1 MYQSLNGSWSFCQAD
16 EGIWRKAQV
25 PGCNFLDLMRHGL
38 IPDPFISLNE
48 KKVQWVGRKDWE
60 YKRTF
65 ELTEDELGYDE
76 ILLDAKMLDTLCD
89 VYVNEQ
95 FLFHGDNCFIPYS
108 HDIKPL
114 LKPGENEIRILFH
127 SPVKYVEERHAACP
141 APKNANGQDG
151 IVHIRKPQC
160 HFGWDWGPVL
170 PCSGITKDIGLA
182 FVDGAKIEYLKPE
195 QELINDTARVSV
207 TVDVSAY
214 ADREYKCEIVLIHPD
229 GREIRATVPI
239 HANAQTSHVAAPH
252 PDVTREAPTASYL
265 DTAGD
270 DSAVPTD
277 EMRSSRQTAVAECII
292 EHPELWW
299 TRELSGKD
307 MQPLYTIQA
316 TLFADGK
323 PVDEQSKQIGV
334 RTIELNR
341 EQDAYGQNFQFR
353 LNGVPLFIKGTNYIP
368 ADSFITRFDKK
379 KLDYLLDAV
388 VFSNMNMIRVWGG
401 GYYESD
407 EFYQACDERG
417 ILVWQDFPFACQAYP
432 FFDDAFLANV
442 KKEVAHNVRRLCH
455 HPSLALWCGNNEIES
470 MYYLWRNMEEYLR
483 WTKLF
488 FYDILESEL
497 RKQDAHTPYIPGSPT
512 GISYNDGVNADNVGD
527 THLWN
532 VWHGLQPMNYYRK
545 RMTRFCSE
553 FGFESLP
560 DLKAIEQF
568 ATPADY
574 ALDSDVFTAHQK
586 CNSGNDKM
594 IYYMVSRFH
603 LPKRFEDYVYLSQV
617 AQLECVADATEH
629 WRRNKGR
636 CNGSMYWQLNDC
648 WGVCSW
654 ASMDYY
660 GNYKALQYGAR
671 HFNAPLSLSIE
682 DTDKQVKIF
691 ALNDLTT
698 SREVEL
704 EYEIF
709 DFTKGTLK
717 TEKRAFCI
725 KGLSN
730 KKAFCL
736 NVPAIKS
743 RYRAKTTGIAAR
755 LYEDGKLLQ
764 QKTVLFEQEK
774 NLKLPHANLKTSIAA
789 EGNQLKITVKTDAFA
804 RLIKVESNRST
815 LPFSDNFFDI
825 LPNREKTVTINV
837 EDGMTPEELKK
848 SIRVYSLCDIAFDR
862 NPLKAKLK
870 RLKLYLAPMNLLSY
884 VFQRSVPPDVKFE
897 DEASFH

>member
-16 EGIWRKAQV
+16 EGIWREAQV
-25 PGCNFLDLMRHGL
+25 PGCNFLDLMRHDL
-38 IPDPFISLNE
+38 VPDPFISLNE
-48 KKVQWVGRKDWE
+48 KEVQWVGQKDWE
-60 YKRTF
+60 YKRSF
-65 ELTEDELGYDE
+65 ELTEDELKYDE

-108 HDIKPL
+108 HAIKPL

-141 APKNANGQDG
+141 APRNANGQDG
-151 IVHIRKPQC
+151 IVYIRKPQC

-170 PCSGITKDIGLA
+170 PCSGITKDIGLV
-182 FVDGAKIEYLKPE
+182 FVDGARIEYLKPE
-195 QELINDTARVSV
+195 QELKEESAHVNV
-207 TVDVSAY
+207 TVDVNAY
-214 ADREYKCEIVLIHPD
+214 ADREYECEIVLIHPD
-229 GREIRATVPI
+229 GRKDSSTVPVPQ
-239 HANAQTSHVAAPH
+239 ANHGTI
-252 PDVTREAPTASYL
+252 TTNF
-265 DTAGD
+265 
-270 DSAVPTD
+270 
-277 EMRSSRQTAVAECII
+277 II

-299 TRELSGKD
+299 TRELSRKD
-307 MQPLYTIQA
+307 VQPLYTIQA

-323 PVDEQSKQIGV
+323 PVDGQSKKIGI
-334 RTIELNR
+334 RTMGLNR
-341 EQDAYGQNFQFR
+341 EKDAYGQNFQFR

-368 ADSFITRFDKK
+368 ADSFVTRFDEQ
-379 KLDYLLDAV
+379 KLHYLLDAV
-388 VFSNMNMIRVWGG
+388 LFSNMNMIRVWGG

-432 FFDDAFLANV
+432 FFDNAFLANV
-442 KKEVAHNVRRLCH
+442 KKEVAHNVRRLRH

-470 MYYLWRNMEEYLR
+470 MYYLWRNMKEYLR

-488 FYDILESEL
+488 FYDILEPEL
-497 RKQDAHTPYIPGSPT
+497 RKQDLHTPYIPGSPT

-574 ALDSDVFTAHQK
+574 ALDSEVFTAHQK
-586 CNSGNDKM
+586 CTSGNDKM
-594 IYYMVSRFH
+594 IFYIASRFH
-603 LPKRFEDYVYLSQV
+603 LPKHFEDYIYLSQV

-654 ASMDYY
+654 SSMDYY

-671 HFNAPLSLSIE
+671 HFNAPLSLSIK
-682 DTDKQVKIF
+682 DTDRQVKIF

-698 SREVEL
+698 DHDVEM

-717 TEKRAFCI
+717 TKKRAFRI
-725 KGLSN
+725 KRLSN

-736 NVPAIKS
+736 NAPAIKS

-755 LYEDGKLLQ
+755 LYENGKLLQ
-764 QKTVLFEQEK
+764 QKTVLFDHEK
-774 NLKLPHANLKTSIAA
+774 NLRLPHANLKTNIMAD
-789 EGNQLKITVKTDAFA
+789 GNQLKITVKTDTFA
-804 RLIKVESNRST
+804 RLVKVESNRST

-825 LPNREKTVTINV
+825 LPNEEKTVTINV

-870 RLKLYLAPMNLLSY
+870 RLKLYSSPMNLFSAA
-884 VFQRSVPPDVKFE
+884 FQRSVPPNVKFE
-897 DEASFH
+897 DEASFN

>member
-16 EGIWRKAQV
+16 EGIWREAQV
-25 PGCNFLDLMRHGL
+25 PGCNFLDLMRHDL
-38 IPDPFISLNE
+38 VPDPFISLNE
-48 KKVQWVGRKDWE
+48 KEVQWVGQKDWE
-60 YKRTF
+60 YKRSF
-65 ELTEDELGYDE
+65 ELTEDEVKYDE

-108 HDIKPL
+108 HAIKPL

-141 APKNANGQDG
+141 APRNANGQDG
-151 IVHIRKPQC
+151 IVYIRKPQC

-170 PCSGITKDIGLA
+170 PCSGITKDIGLV
-182 FVDGAKIEYLKPE
+182 FVDGARIEYLKPE
-195 QELINDTARVSV
+195 QELKEESAHVNV
-207 TVDVSAY
+207 TVDVNAY
-214 ADREYKCEIVLIHPD
+214 ANREYECEIVLIHPD
-229 GREIRATVPI
+229 GRKDSSTVP
-239 HANAQTSHVAAPH
+239 
-252 PDVTREAPTASYL
+252 
-265 DTAGD
+265 
-270 DSAVPTD
+270 VPQSNHGTI
-277 EMRSSRQTAVAECII
+277 TTKFII

-299 TRELSGKD
+299 TRELSRKD
-307 MQPLYTIQA
+307 VQPLYTIQA

-323 PVDEQSKQIGV
+323 PVDGQSKKIGI
-334 RTIELNR
+334 RTMGLNR
-341 EQDAYGQNFQFR
+341 EKDAYGQNFQFR

-368 ADSFITRFDKK
+368 ADSFVTRFDEQ
-379 KLDYLLDAV
+379 KLHYLLDAV
-388 VFSNMNMIRVWGG
+388 LFSNMNMIRVWGG

-432 FFDDAFLANV
+432 FFDHAFLANV

-470 MYYLWRNMEEYLR
+470 MYYLWRNMKEYLR

-488 FYDILESEL
+488 FYDILEPEL
-497 RKQDAHTPYIPGSPT
+497 RKQDLHTPYIPGSPT

-568 ATPADY
+568 ATPTDY
-574 ALDSDVFTAHQK
+574 ALDSEVFTAHQK
-586 CNSGNDKM
+586 CTSGNDKM
-594 IYYMVSRFH
+594 IFYIASRFH
-603 LPKRFEDYVYLSQV
+603 LPKHFEDYIYLSQV

-654 ASMDYY
+654 SSMDYY

-682 DTDKQVKIF
+682 DTDRQVKIF

-698 SREVEL
+698 DHDVEM

-717 TEKRAFCI
+717 TEKRAFRI
-725 KGLSN
+725 KRLSN

-736 NVPAIKS
+736 NAPAIKS

-755 LYEDGKLLQ
+755 LYENGKLLQ
-764 QKTVLFEQEK
+764 QKTVLFDHEK
-774 NLKLPHANLKTSIAA
+774 NLRLPHANLKTNIMAD
-789 EGNQLKITVKTDAFA
+789 GNQLKITVKTDTFA
-804 RLIKVESNRST
+804 RLVKVESNRST

-825 LPNREKTVTINV
+825 LPNEEKTVTINV

-870 RLKLYLAPMNLLSY
+870 RLKLYSSPMNLFSAA
-884 VFQRSVPPDVKFE
+884 FQRSVPPDVKFE
-897 DEASFH
+897 DEASFN

>member
-16 EGIWRKAQV
+16 EGIWREAQV
-25 PGCNFLDLMRHGL
+25 PGCNFLDLMRHDL
-38 IPDPFISLNE
+38 VPDPFISLNE
-48 KKVQWVGRKDWE
+48 KEVQWVGQKDWE
-60 YKRTF
+60 YKRSF
-65 ELTEDELGYDE
+65 ELTEDELKYDE

-108 HDIKPL
+108 HAIKPL

-141 APKNANGQDG
+141 APRNANGQDG
-151 IVHIRKPQC
+151 IVYIRKPQC

-170 PCSGITKDIGLA
+170 PCSGITKDIGLV
-182 FVDGAKIEYLKPE
+182 FVDGARIEYLKPE
-195 QELINDTARVSV
+195 QELKEESAHVNV
-207 TVDVSAY
+207 TVDVNAY
-214 ADREYKCEIVLIHPD
+214 ADREYECEIVLIHPD
-229 GREIRATVPI
+229 GRKDSSTVPVPQ
-239 HANAQTSHVAAPH
+239 ANHGTI
-252 PDVTREAPTASYL
+252 TTNF
-265 DTAGD
+265 
-270 DSAVPTD
+270 
-277 EMRSSRQTAVAECII
+277 II

-299 TRELSGKD
+299 TRELSRRD
-307 MQPLYTIQA
+307 VQPLYTIQA

-323 PVDEQSKQIGV
+323 PVDGQSKKIGI
-334 RTIELNR
+334 RTMGLNR
-341 EQDAYGQNFQFR
+341 EKDAYGQNFQFR

-368 ADSFITRFDKK
+368 ADSFVTRFDEQ
-379 KLDYLLDAV
+379 KLHYLLDAV
-388 VFSNMNMIRVWGG
+388 LFSNMNMIRVWGG

-432 FFDDAFLANV
+432 FFDNAFLANV
-442 KKEVAHNVRRLCH
+442 KKEVAHNVRRLRH

-470 MYYLWRNMEEYLR
+470 MYYLWRNMKEYLR

-488 FYDILESEL
+488 FYDILEPEL
-497 RKQDAHTPYIPGSPT
+497 RKQDLHTPYIPGSPT

-574 ALDSDVFTAHQK
+574 ALDSEVFTAHQK
-586 CNSGNDKM
+586 CTSGNDKM
-594 IYYMVSRFH
+594 IFYIASRFH
-603 LPKRFEDYVYLSQV
+603 LPKHFEDYIYLSQV

-654 ASMDYY
+654 SSMDYY

-682 DTDKQVKIF
+682 DTDRQVKIF

-698 SREVEL
+698 DHDVEM

-717 TEKRAFCI
+717 TEKRAFRI
-725 KGLSN
+725 KRLSN

-736 NVPAIKS
+736 NAPAIKS

-755 LYEDGKLLQ
+755 LYENGKLLQ
-764 QKTVLFEQEK
+764 QKTVLFDHEK
-774 NLKLPHANLKTSIAA
+774 NLRLPHANLKTNIMAD
-789 EGNQLKITVKTDAFA
+789 GNQLKITVKTDTFA
-804 RLIKVESNRST
+804 RLVKVESNRST

-825 LPNREKTVTINV
+825 LPNEEKTVTINV

-870 RLKLYLAPMNLLSY
+870 RLKLYSSPMNLFSAA
-884 VFQRSVPPDVKFE
+884 FQRSVPPDVKFE
-897 DEASFH
+897 DEASFN

>member
-1 MYQSLNGSWSFCQAD
+1 MYRTLNGSWSFCQAE
-16 EGIWRKAQV
+16 EGLWRDAQV
-25 PGCNFLDLMRHGL
+25 PGCNFLDLMRNDL

-48 KKVQWVGRKDWE
+48 KEVQWVGRKDWE

-65 ELTEDELGYDE
+65 KLTENELGYDE

-89 VYVNEQ
+89 VYVNDQ
-95 FLFHGDNCFIPYS
+95 HLFHSDNCFTPYVVS
-108 HDIKPL
+108 VKSF
-114 LKPGENEIRILFH
+114 LKPGENEIRIRFH
-127 SPVKYVEERHAACP
+127 SPVKYVEERHAASP

-170 PCSGITKDIGLA
+170 PCSGITKDIGLT
-182 FVDGAKIEYLKPE
+182 FVNGARIEYLKPE
-195 QELINDTARVSV
+195 QELINGMAHVNV
-207 TVDVSAY
+207 TVDISAY
-214 ADREYKCEIVLIHPD
+214 ADRKYECEICLVHPD
-229 GREIRATVPI
+229 GKTERATVPV
-239 HANAQTSHVAAPH
+239 HVNAQTNRAAAPC
-252 PDVTREAPTASYL
+252 L
-265 DTAGD
+265 DAAGD
-270 DSAVPTD
+270 DSAVSAD
-277 EMRSSRQTAVAECII
+277 EMRPSRQKASTEFVI

-307 MQPLYTIQA
+307 KQPLYTVRT
-316 TLFADGK
+316 TLFADDK
-323 PVDEQSKQIGV
+323 PVDEQSKQIGI

-341 EQDAYGQNFQFR
+341 ERDAYGQNFQFR

-368 ADSFITRFDKK
+368 ADSFITRFDGQ

-432 FFDDAFLANV
+432 FFDDAFLTNV

-470 MYYLWRNMEEYLR
+470 MYYLWRNMKEYLR

-488 FYDILESEL
+488 FYDILEPEL
-497 RKQDAHTPYIPGSPT
+497 RKQDTHTPYIPGSPT

-586 CNSGNDKM
+586 CTSGNDKM
-594 IYYMVSRFH
+594 IFYITSRFH
-603 LPKRFEDYVYLSQV
+603 LPKRFEDYIYLSQV

-682 DTDKQVKIF
+682 DTDRQVLIHV
-691 ALNDLTT
+691 LNDLLDT
-698 SREVEL
+698 RDVEVEC
-704 EYEIF
+704 EIF

-717 TEKRAFCI
+717 MKRKTLRIAA
-725 KGLSN
+725 LSN
-730 KKAFCL
+730 RKAFCL
-736 NVPAIKS
+736 NVPALKAHYDK
-743 RYRAKTTGIAAR
+743 RTTGIAAR
-755 LYEDGKLLQ
+755 LYVDGKLLQ
-764 QKTVLFEQEK
+764 QKTVLLDAEK
-774 NLKLPHANLKTSIAA
+774 RLRFPRANLRTDIAA
-789 EGNQLKITVKTDAFA
+789 REGGLQITVRTDTFA
-804 RLIKVESNRST
+804 RLVKVESDRST

-825 LPNREKTVTINV
+825 LPNGEKTVTMDV
-837 EDGMTPEELKK
+837 GDGLSADPSLKLDELAK
-848 SIRVYSLCDIAFDR
+848 SIHVYSLCDIPFGK
-862 NPLKAKLK
+862 NPFKAKWK
-870 RLKLYLAPMNLLSY
+870 RMKLYLSPMNTLSAMA
-884 VFQRSVPPDVKFE
+884 QAIVPPDVE
-897 DEASFH
+897 VIG